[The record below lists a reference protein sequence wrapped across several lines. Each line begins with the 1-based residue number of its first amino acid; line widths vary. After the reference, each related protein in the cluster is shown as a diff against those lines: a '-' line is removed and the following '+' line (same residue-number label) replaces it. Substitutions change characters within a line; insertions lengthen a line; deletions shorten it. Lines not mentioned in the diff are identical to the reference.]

1 MTNRIVMALT
11 LGLVVGVLVGV
22 FLIQKDP
29 PAQVTTPEDVA
40 MLRFLVNLE
49 KGQAKP
55 FDDLELG
62 TYRIGARVDGYTMV
76 LIQSVTKGN
85 IPILVRNV
93 PSHAIRD
100 GYVYKYY
107 PFEPS

>member
-1 MTNRIVMALT
+1 MTTKIVTALT
-11 LGLVVGVLVGV
+11 LGFVVGVLVGV

-29 PAQVTTPEDVA
+29 SAQVGTQEDVA
-40 MLRFLVNLE
+40 MLRFLVNME

-62 TYRIGARVDGYTMV
+62 TYRIGALVDDYTMV
-76 LIQSVTKGN
+76 LIQPVPKGH

-93 PSHAIRD
+93 PLHAIRN
-100 GYVYKYY
+100 GFVYKYY